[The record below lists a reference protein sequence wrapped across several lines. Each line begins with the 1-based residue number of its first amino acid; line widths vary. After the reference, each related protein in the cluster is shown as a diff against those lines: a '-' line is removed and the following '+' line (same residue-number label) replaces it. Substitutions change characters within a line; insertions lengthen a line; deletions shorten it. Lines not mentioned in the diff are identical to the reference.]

1 MRRTLSRFDVAYGV
15 LRSLV
20 VYYGQPWRR
29 IALKRFYRDLISPGD
44 LVFDIGAH
52 VGSRSHTLLSLGARV
67 VAVEP
72 QPVLADL
79 VRRHIGGRLTAL
91 EEKAVSDSEGEIEL
105 VISSRNPTVTSTSR
119 QFIETVGSIDSFKS
133 VVWDRKI
140 TVPVTT
146 LDALVARYGMPAFCK
161 IDVEGAELDI
171 LNGLSSPIPLV
182 AFEYI
187 PAMATTAVGC
197 IDRLMEI
204 GDYRFNRVLGERHR
218 LVADSWL
225 TAVEMKRFI
234 SELTPDETSGDIYA
248 RLESLT

>member
-1 MRRTLSRFDVAYGV
+1 MKGEVSRFDVAYGIA
-15 LRSLV
+15 RSLV

-29 IALKRFYRDLISPGD
+29 FALKRFYRELISPGD
-44 LVFDIGAH
+44 MVFDIGAH
-52 VGSRSHTLLSLGARV
+52 VGSRSHTLLSIGARV

-72 QPVLADL
+72 QPLLADL
-79 VRRHIGGRLTAL
+79 VRRHIGRRLTAL
-91 EEKAVSDSEGEIEL
+91 EEKAVGESEGEIEL
-105 VISSRNPTVTSTSR
+105 VISSRNPTVTSTSQ
-119 QFIETVGSIDSFKS
+119 QFIETVGNIDSFKS

-146 LDALVARYGMPAFCK
+146 LDVMIAQFGKPAFCK

-171 LNGLSSPIPLV
+171 LNGLTSPIPLV

-187 PAMATTAVGC
+187 PAMAATAIGC

-218 LVADSWL
+218 FVAKNWL
-225 TAVEMKRFI
+225 TASEMKRFV
-234 SELTPDETSGDIYA
+234 SELSPDEPSGDIYA
-248 RLESLT
+248 RRET